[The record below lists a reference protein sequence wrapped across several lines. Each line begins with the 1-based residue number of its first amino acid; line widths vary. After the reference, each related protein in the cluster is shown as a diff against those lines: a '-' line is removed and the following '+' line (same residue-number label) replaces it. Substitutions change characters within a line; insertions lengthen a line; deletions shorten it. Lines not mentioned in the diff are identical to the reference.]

1 MSVKRVNGLAVPTPP
16 LAHRYVMDARFIA
29 PADGD
34 SFHLTIRLPF
44 REDYA
49 GRCRLRARERTGKD
63 KPGGPEATDF
73 TTAWLAEAMA
83 HAPTLPAVERD
94 WPLLVQGRNGE
105 KFGRPLV
112 EVWASATARTSRTT
126 PGGEPRPPLRA
137 DDLAGV
143 PTMKA
148 GTMHDSSNA
157 RAHRGGRG
165 AARPRHRGDPPRP
178 PRAATA
184 DGNPRWTLSGP
195 YGEPIALGDDR
206 ADPDGDRAGGDGDA
220 RAAADAGADD
230 GAALRHGHDGGHENP
245 LH

>member
-1 MSVKRVNGLAVPTPP
+1 MTVTRVNGLAVPTPP

-49 GRCRLRARERTGKD
+49 GRCRLARVNAPEKD

-94 WPLLVQGRNGE
+94 WPLLVQGRNLE

-112 EVWASATARTSRTT
+112 EIWAKWSGANLSDALLAANLA
-126 PGGEPRPPLRA
+126 PL
-137 DDLAGV
+137 
-143 PTMKA
+143 
-148 GTMHDSSNA
+148 
-157 RAHRGGRG
+157 
-165 AARPRHRGDPPRP
+165 
-178 PRAATA
+178 
-184 DGNPRWTLSGP
+184 
-195 YGEPIALGDDR
+195 YALTIWQEYR
-206 ADPDGDRAGGDGDA
+206 R
-220 RAAADAGADD
+220 
-230 GAALRHGHDGGHENP
+230 
-245 LH
+245 